1 MEKIKIQA
9 MYINSNSVKKQVI
22 LQDVDVTDTIEQLT
36 SKLKATFDI
45 DDGVN
50 FQVSIK
56 TMMPVDPQTGKPYC
70 AT

>member
-9 MYINSNSVKKQVI
+9 MYINSNSVKKQVT
-22 LQDVDVTDTIEQLT
+22 LQGVDLTDTIEQLT
-36 SKLKATFDI
+36 SKLKVTFGI

-50 FQVSIK
+50 LKVSIK
-56 TMMPVDPQTGKPYC
+56 TVIPVDSQTGKPYD